1 MSDPDK
7 FSNDVAVVGM
17 AGRFPGAKNVEEF
30 WRNLVG
36 GVESVSFFS
45 DEELLGAG
53 VEAELLGE
61 ANFVKAGAV
70 LEDVE
75 YFDASFFGLTP
86 REAEMTDPQH
96 RLFLEQAWAALET
109 AGYTAEKYAGRI
121 GVFAGE
127 SFNSYLFNN
136 LAARRELVEAVGT
149 LQTIIGNDRDHLTTQ
164 AAYRMNLKG
173 PCVSVQT
180 ACSTSL
186 VAVHLACQSLLNH
199 ECDMA
204 LAGGV
209 SVGVPQVQG
218 GVYQEGSIISPDGHC
233 RAFDAAAAGTVK
245 GSGVGVVVLKRL
257 SDALADGDHIEAVIK
272 GSAINNDGS
281 LKAGYTAPSVEGQAG
296 VVAEALAV
304 AGVEPETV
312 SYIEAHGTGT
322 ALGDPIEIAALS
334 EAFGPDVKKNSCA
347 VGSAKTNVGHL
358 DAAAGVTGLIKAVLA
373 LRHRQIPPSL
383 HFERPNPNID
393 FSRTPFYVN
402 AKLAD
407 WESNGGP
414 RRAGVSSFGI
424 GGTNAHVVLE
434 EAPAP
439 RPSGASR
446 SHQLLTL
453 SARTA
458 DALESATANLV
469 GHLREHPDS
478 NLADAAYTLQVGRK
492 DFAHRRALVCRDA
505 GDGLRALETLDHG
518 RVHTSFSEEGSGG
531 VVFMFPGQGSQHTGM
546 ARELYEGEPTFRA
559 EVERCAELLRAE
571 AGFDLLG
578 LLYPEEGETLEAAE
592 RLAQTAV
599 TQPALFVVEYAL
611 AKLLAEWGVSPAA
624 MIGHSLGEFV
634 AATLA
639 GVFTPEEALRLVAVR
654 GRLMQQM
661 PPGAMLA
668 VPLSEPEVRPFV
680 GGALS
685 LAAVNG
691 PALCVISGEAEAVA
705 RAEQQLAAGGVECRR
720 LHTSH
725 AYHSATMEP
734 ASWLFAE
741 EVRKTGP
748 RAPRTPFISSLTGTW
763 ITEREATDPE
773 YWSRQLRETVRFGAG
788 VAELLKGRGRVLLEV
803 GPGQTL
809 SGLAGQ
815 QRNGSGNHL
824 VLSTLPHPHDRKSS
838 ASSLLDALGRL
849 WAGGVEVDWTAFHA
863 RERRRRV
870 RLPTYPFERQRFW
883 VDAEPRDPAPRPDA
897 SSRKP
902 DAADWT
908 YVPSWRRS
916 VVRPEVVEQDAR
928 AEGSCRLVFA
938 DETGLGQSVARRL
951 EAEGDVVFV
960 VNAGERFGKVD
971 GRAFEVNPRSREDYD
986 RLLGELRA
994 AGKTPESILHL
1005 WNVTGESGAAVSPE
1019 VSPESFADSQ
1029 SKGFDGLLV
1038 LAQALGEHM
1047 LTEPLRLLVVTD
1059 NMQEVT
1065 GEESLAPEKATLL
1078 GLCKVIPQEYPQF
1091 TCRSVD
1097 VMLPARAADVEAL
1110 ADNLVAELKAGE
1122 PGVSVA
1128 YRGRH
1133 RWVQAFEPL
1142 RLTESSVESPPGARR
1157 LREGGVYLL
1166 TGGPGGIDLALARH
1180 LAARVR
1186 CKLILNG
1193 YESFPARE
1201 EWPGWLAAHDEE
1213 DETSRRIL
1221 DLTELEAAGAEVMPC
1236 GVDVADREQLD
1247 ALVAEVRERFGAVG
1261 GVFHTAAVT
1270 GGGMIQLKTGQAVAE
1285 VFRPKVLGTLALRA
1299 ALADAPPEFFV
1310 LFSTSLALTGVFG
1323 QVDYCAANAFLD
1335 AFARAETARGRTF
1348 TAAINW
1354 NLPRWENWA
1363 GSASTGVSE
1372 FQAHFAEQL
1381 SAYGISTDEGGAAV
1395 MRVLSDAQPQ
1405 VVISTQD
1412 FQALLDAQKAAA
1424 EQSPLDQLKTGHAFG
1439 SVEREASVAYVA
1451 PEGEMERRV
1460 AGLWEELFGG
1470 GGVGR
1475 HDNFFELGGNS
1486 LLAIQLVSRVRK
1498 VLEVELPLSRLFESP
1513 TVAGLTAAIEEGRQS
1528 AKETEEIERLL
1539 LEIEGLSPEELQSYL
1554 SEELQAGGEG
1564 GADG

>member
-1 MSDPDK
+1 MSDVDK
-7 FSNDVAVVGM
+7 FSYDVAVIGM
-17 AGRFPGAKNVEEF
+17 AGRFPGARNVEEF
-30 WRNLVG
+30 WQNLAG

-45 DEELLGAG
+45 DEELLRAG

-75 YFDASFFGLTP
+75 YFDASFFGFTP
-86 REAEMTDPQH
+86 REAEMMDPQH
-96 RLFLEQAWAALET
+96 RLFLEEAWGALEI
-109 AGYTAEKYAGRI
+109 AGYTAERYAGRI

-127 SFNSYLFNN
+127 SFNSYLFHN
-136 LAARRELVEAVGT
+136 LATRPALVEAVGT
-149 LQTIIGNDRDHLTTQ
+149 FQTLIGNDRDHLTTQ
-164 AAYRMNLKG
+164 TAYRLNLKG
-173 PCVSVQT
+173 PCVSIQT

-186 VAVHLACQSLLNH
+186 VAVHLACQSLLNR

-245 GSGVGVVVLKRL
+245 GSGVGIVVLKRL
-257 SDALADGDHIEAVIK
+257 ADALADGDRVEAVVK

-281 LKAGYTAPSVEGQAG
+281 MKVGYTAPSVEGQAG
-296 VVAEALAV
+296 VITEALAV

-312 SYIEAHGTGT
+312 SYVEAHGTGT

-334 EAFGPDVKKNSCA
+334 EAFGATAKKSFCA
-347 VGSAKTNVGHL
+347 IGSVKTNVGHL

-373 LRHRQIPPSL
+373 LKHRQLPPSL

-407 WESNGGP
+407 WESNGAP

-434 EAPAP
+434 EAPRP
-439 RPSGASR
+439 EPSGASR
-446 SHQLLTL
+446 SHQLLML

-458 DALESATANLV
+458 EALENATANLV
-469 GHLREHPDS
+469 GHLREHHESD
-478 NLADAAYTLQVGRK
+478 LADVAYTLQVGRK
-492 DFAHRRALVCRDA
+492 GFAHRRALVCRDVDDA
-505 GDGLRALETLDHG
+505 LRALESTDCG
-518 RVHTSFSEEGSGG
+518 RIHTNIVEEEPGG
-531 VVFMFPGQGSQHTGM
+531 VVFMFPGQGSQYVGM

-559 EVERCAELLRAE
+559 EVERCAALLRAE
-571 AGFDLLG
+571 AGLDLLSI
-578 LLYPEEGETLEAAE
+578 LYPEEGETLEAAE

-611 AKLLAEWGVSPAA
+611 ARLYEEWGVRPAA

-639 GVFTPEEALRLVAVR
+639 GVFTPEEALRLVAAR

-661 PPGAMLA
+661 PAGVMLA
-668 VPLSEPEVRPFV
+668 VPLSEQEVRPYV
-680 GGALS
+680 GGSLS

-734 ASWLFAE
+734 ASGLFAE
-741 EVRKTGP
+741 EVRKSRP
-748 RAPRTPFISSLTGTW
+748 RAPQTPFISSLTGTW
-763 ITEREATDPE
+763 ITAHEATDPE

-788 VAELLKGRGRVLLEV
+788 VAELLKGQRRILLEV
-803 GPGQTL
+803 GPGRAL

-815 QRNGSGNHL
+815 QRNGHGPQL
-824 VLSTLPHPHDRKSS
+824 VLSSLPHPHDRR
-838 ASSLLDALGRL
+838 AADASLLDALGRL
-849 WAGGVEVDWTAFHA
+849 WAGGVEVDWTTFYA
-863 RERRRRV
+863 RERRRRMP
-870 RLPTYPFERQRFW
+870 LPTYPFERQLFW
-883 VDAEPRDPAPRPDA
+883 VDAQPRDAATQPDA
-897 SSRKP
+897 LSRKP

-916 VVRPEVVEQDAR
+916 VVRPEVAGQNAR
-928 AEGSCRLVFA
+928 AEGACRLVFA
-938 DETGLGQSVARRL
+938 DEIGLGQLVAQRL
-951 EAEGDVVFV
+951 EAEGEEVFV
-960 VNAGERFGKVD
+960 VKAGERFGKVD
-971 GRAFEVNPRSREDYD
+971 ERAFEVNPRSREDYD
-986 RLLGELRA
+986 RMLGELRA
-994 AGKTPESILHL
+994 SGKTPEAILHL
-1005 WNVTGESGAAVSPE
+1005 WNVTNEAGAE
-1019 VSPESFADSQ
+1019 VTLETFAASQ
-1029 SKGFDGLLV
+1029 SKGFDGLLALV
-1038 LAQALGEHM
+1038 QSLGEHM
-1047 LTEPLRLLVVTD
+1047 LAEPLRLLVVTD

-1065 GEESLAPEKATLL
+1065 GEEMLVPEKATLL

-1091 TCRSVD
+1091 NCRSVD
-1097 VMLPARAADVEAL
+1097 VMLPAREADVEAL
-1110 ADNLVAELKAGE
+1110 ADNLVAELKASE
-1122 PGVSVA
+1122 PGVAVA

-1142 RLTESSVESPPGARR
+1142 RLTEPSVESSRSAGR

-1166 TGGPGGIDLALARH
+1166 TGGPGRIDLALARH
-1180 LAARVR
+1180 LAANVC
-1186 CKLILNG
+1186 CKLVLNG
-1193 YESFPARE
+1193 SAHLPARE

-1213 DETSRRIL
+1213 DETSQSIRS
-1221 DLTELEAAGAEVMPC
+1221 LTELEAAGAEVMLS
-1236 GVDVADREQLD
+1236 GADVADREQLA
-1247 ALVAEVRERFGAVG
+1247 ALVAEIRERFGPVG

-1270 GGGMIQLKTGQAVAE
+1270 GGGMIQLKTLEAVAE
-1285 VFRPKVLGTLALRA
+1285 VFGPKVHGTLALHE
-1299 ALADAPPEFFV
+1299 ALADAPPAFFI
-1310 LFSTSLALTGVFG
+1310 LFSTSLSLTGVFG

-1348 TAAINW
+1348 TAALNW
-1354 NLPRWENWA
+1354 NLPRWEDWA
-1363 GSASTGVSE
+1363 GTAATGVSE
-1372 FQAHFAEQL
+1372 FQAQFAEQL
-1381 SAYGISTDEGGAAV
+1381 RAYGISPEEGAEATLH
-1395 MRVLSDAQPQ
+1395 VLSDAQPQ

-1412 FQALLDAQKAAA
+1412 FQVLIDAQQAAA
-1424 EQSPLDQLKTGHAFG
+1424 ENGLLGQLQTGRAVGERGVG
-1439 SVEREASVAYVA
+1439 SADYVA
-1451 PEGEMERRV
+1451 PEGETEQRV
-1460 AGLWEELFGG
+1460 AGLWQELFGG
-1470 GGVGR
+1470 VGIGR

-1513 TVAGLTAAIEEGRQS
+1513 TVAGLTEAIEESRQS

-1539 LEIEGLSPEELQSYL
+1539 LEIEGLSPEELQAHL
-1554 SEELQAGGEG
+1554 SGELQAEGEG